1 MGRAKDRGR
10 DEDESEGEDESE
22 DESEDEDGDGDAVGW
37 MQINGRE
44 EEMQNKAE
52 DERRGS

>member
-10 DEDESEGEDESE
+10 DEDESECEDESE
-22 DESEDEDGDGDAVGW
+22 DESEDEDGDAVGW